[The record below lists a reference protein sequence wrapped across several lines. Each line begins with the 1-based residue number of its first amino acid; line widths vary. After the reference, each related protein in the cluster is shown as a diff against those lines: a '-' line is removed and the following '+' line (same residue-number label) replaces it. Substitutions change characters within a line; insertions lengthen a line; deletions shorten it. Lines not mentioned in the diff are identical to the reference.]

1 MDAPHTSPP
10 PASVASPT
18 TITPPDRSDAAD
30 AATEPGGCE
39 PSTAASCA
47 AVHVTG
53 FFRVADID
61 DDRDLRPCCDLRG
74 PGVRAT
80 ATYDAD
86 SEPSLRGTYPAD
98 LEDALLYVAA
108 VEWEAHVNGWGSTAW
123 PDGVWAWVVGPRGQ
137 HEAVTERAA
146 QIGEAA

>member
-1 MDAPHTSPP
+1 MDTRTPSPP
-10 PASVASPT
+10 RASASQQ
-18 TITPPDRSDAAD
+18 DRAAQS
-30 AATEPGGCE
+30 
-39 PSTAASCA
+39 PSTANACVAGAETRRGES
-47 AVHVTG
+47 VHVTG

-74 PGVRAT
+74 TGIRAT

-108 VEWEAHVNGWGSTAW
+108 VEWEAHLNGWGSTAW
-123 PDGVWAWVVGPRGQ
+123 PDGAWAWVVGPRGQ

-146 QIGEAA
+146 WMKEVA